1 MDLKYYVG
9 IFLRRW
15 WMVVLSTV
23 LVGGVTAYRM
33 SNQPTAYSAK
43 VRLLYEANSVAT
55 SVLSNAGMAYPMSWN
70 NPVDTQLQLITTR
83 PNVEEVIKR
92 LNLSAGASRVT
103 PESILAGLGAEVDRN
118 TDIIVLRYAS
128 FDRDRTVQVVNEVG
142 RVFVE
147 RNRSYHKDAARQ
159 TRQFIEEQLAKTEGL
174 LNEAEDELRRFRE
187 TNKVFQV
194 SDIGGATAARLAN
207 IDSTVID
214 MDMEKRVLQA
224 KQAEARRHLELTD
237 LGLALRLEK
246 LRADPLFTALQGEIT
261 KEEAALV
268 VQKAQFTEDSLEVRE
283 AEARMAKVKEAL
295 SARVRAL
302 VGAGIGDRD
311 LMAARTATEQRHLTD
326 LVKAES
332 EIAVI
337 NARAK
342 ALDNTRGVYE
352 SRFAALPA
360 KDQQLTQLMRRQQA
374 AVETYTVFLRRMQE
388 VRITE
393 AINVGNVRIVE
404 EASVATPMVAPKAK
418 LIGLACLLGLVF
430 GIGLALLIE
439 FLDDRIRRPEEAET
453 VLELPILGLLPWIEG
468 RESAHKRLVVLE
480 DPRSPVTESY
490 RALQTYTRLAD
501 PGCEQQCIMITSP
514 GPKEGK
520 STVLANLAITS
531 AQLGKRT
538 LVIDTDLRAPSQHI
552 NFDRPNLMGIYDVV
566 FEGLSVDE
574 AIQPTDV
581 DHLDILCTGPVPPDP
596 VQTLHSEAFKKLLER
611 LRKDYDAIFFD
622 SPPIN
627 LFTDAAVLGRMM
639 DSVLLVVD
647 VRSTTRNGTL
657 MAKDLLIKARVPLR
671 GMVVKNMSYKMSQYH
686 NRYFERYYMD
696 RLKHL
701 ADE

>member
-15 WMVVLSTV
+15 WMLVLSTI
-23 LVGGVTAYRM
+23 LVGGVTAMRT
-33 SNQPTAYSAK
+33 SNLPTTYTAK
-43 VRLLYEANSVAT
+43 VRLLYESNNVAT
-55 SVLSNAGMAYPMSWN
+55 SVLNNAGMMYPMSWN

-92 LNLSAGASRVT
+92 LGLGEGPTAVSPDA
-103 PESILAGLGAEVDRN
+103 ILAGLGAEVDRN
-118 TDIIVLRYAS
+118 TDIIVLRYS
-128 FDRDRTVQVVNEVG
+128 STDPERTVKIVNEVG

-147 RNRSYHKDAARQ
+147 RNKSYHKDAARQ
-159 TRQFIEEQLAKTEGL
+159 TRTFIEEQLAKTERL

-187 TNKVFQV
+187 SNKVFQV
-194 SDIGGATAARLAN
+194 SDIGGATASRLAN

-214 MDMEKRVLQA
+214 MDIEKRVLQA

-237 LGLALRLEK
+237 LNLAQRLEK
-246 LRADPLFTALQGEIT
+246 LRADPLFNALQGEIT
-261 KEEAALV
+261 KEEADLTV
-268 VQKAQFTEDSLEVRE
+268 KKAQYTDDAPEVRE
-283 AEARMAKVKEAL
+283 IEGRMSKVKAAL
-295 SARVRAL
+295 TARVRLL
-302 VGAGIGDRD
+302 VGDGLGDKD
-311 LMAARTATEQRHLTD
+311 LMAARTATEQKHLDT
-326 LVKAES
+326 LVTAEA
-332 EIAVI
+332 ELAAM
-337 NARAK
+337 NARVK
-342 ALDNTRGVYE
+342 ALDTTRGIYE
-352 SRFAALPA
+352 SKFSELPA
-360 KDQQLTQLMRRQQA
+360 KDQQLTQLMRRQTA
-374 AVETYTVFLRRMQE
+374 AAETYNVFLRRMQE

-404 EASVATPMVAPKAK
+404 ESSVAAAVLAPKAK
-418 LIGLACLLGLVF
+418 LIGLACLLGFVF
-430 GIGLALLIE
+430 GLGLALLIE
-439 FLDDRIRRPEEAET
+439 FLDDRIRRPEEAEN
-453 VLELPILGLLPWIEG
+453 VLELPILGLLPWIDG
-468 RESAHKRLVVLE
+468 REHAAKRLVVLE

-490 RALQTYTRLAD
+490 RALQTYTRMMD
-501 PGCEQQCIMITSP
+501 PDSEQKCIMITSP

-538 LVIDTDLRAPSQHI
+538 LIIDTDLRAPSQHI

-566 FEGLSVDE
+566 YEGLPAEE

-581 DHLDILCTGPVPPDP
+581 DNLDILCTGPVPPDP
-596 VQTLHSEAFKKLLER
+596 VQTLHSEAFKKLFER

-622 SPPIN
+622 APPIN
-627 LFTDAAVLGRMM
+627 LFTDAAVLGRMV

-657 MAKDLLIKARVPLR
+657 TAKDLLIKARVPLR
-671 GMVVKNMSYKMSQYH
+671 GMVVKNMSYKMSRYH

>member
-15 WMVVLSTV
+15 WMLVLSTI
-23 LVGGVTAYRM
+23 LVGGVTAWKV
-33 SNQPTAYSAK
+33 SNMPTSYSAR
-43 VRLLYEANSVAT
+43 VRLLYEANNVAT
-55 SVLSNAGMAYPMSWN
+55 SVLTNAGISYPMSWN

-92 LNLSAGASRVT
+92 LGLDQGVARISPEGILGGLS
-103 PESILAGLGAEVDRN
+103 AEVDRN
-118 TDIIVLRYAS
+118 TDIIVLRYS
-128 FDRDRTVQVVNEVG
+128 SNDPERTVRVVNEVG

-147 RNRSYHKDAARQ
+147 RNRSYHKEAARQ
-159 TRQFIEEQLAKTEGL
+159 TRQFIEEQLTKTEVM
-174 LNEAEDELRRFRE
+174 LNEAEDELARFRL

-194 SDIGGATAARLAN
+194 SSLGGLTAERLAE
-207 IDSTVID
+207 IDSTFID
-214 MDMEKRVLQA
+214 MDMEKRMIAA

-237 LGLALRLEK
+237 LGLARRLEK
-246 LRADPLFTALQGEIT
+246 LRADSLYAALQGAVT
-261 KEEAALV
+261 KEEAQLAV
-268 VQKAQFTEDSLEVRE
+268 DKATYTEDSLEVRN
-283 AEARMAKVKEAL
+283 AEARMSKLKSSL
-295 SARVRAL
+295 TARVRAV
-302 VGAGIGDRD
+302 VGAGLDDRD
-311 LMAARTATEQRHLTD
+311 LMAGRTATEQKYLED

-332 EIAVI
+332 ELAII
-337 NARAK
+337 SARAG
-342 ALDNTRGVYE
+342 ALESKRGVYE
-352 SRFAALPA
+352 SRFAELPA
-360 KDQQLTQLMRRQQA
+360 KDRELTQLMRRQA
-374 AVETYTVFLRRMQE
+374 AAAETYNVFVRRMQE
-388 VRITE
+388 MRITE

-404 EASVATPMVAPKAK
+404 EASVAAAMIAPKSK
-418 LIGLACLLGLVF
+418 LVGLACALGFVF
-430 GIGLALLIE
+430 GIGLALLVE
-439 FLDDRIRRPEEAET
+439 FLDDRIRRPEEAEN

-468 RESAHKRLVVLE
+468 REKAHKRLVVLE

-490 RALQTYTRLAD
+490 RALQTYTRMVD
-501 PGCEQQCIMITSP
+501 PDTEQKCIMITSP

-566 FEGLSVDE
+566 YEGLPVEE

-596 VQTLHSEAFKKLLER
+596 VQTLHSEAFKKLFER

-657 MAKDLLIKARVPLR
+657 TAKGLLLKARVPLR
-671 GMVVKNMSYKMSQYH
+671 GMVVKNMSYKMSRYH

-696 RLKHL
+696 RLKHM

>member
-15 WMVVLSTV
+15 WMLVLSTI
-23 LVGGVTAYRM
+23 LVGGVTAWKV
-33 SNQPTAYSAK
+33 SNLPTTYSAR
-43 VRLLYEANSVAT
+43 VRMLYEANNVAT
-55 SVLSNAGMAYPMSWN
+55 SVLSNAGMSYPMSWN

-92 LNLSAGASRVT
+92 LGLDQAGVRVS
-103 PESILAGLGAEVDRN
+103 PESILGGLSAEVDRN
-118 TDIIVLRYAS
+118 TDIIVLRYS
-128 FDRDRTVQVVNEVG
+128 SQDPDRTVKIVNEVG

-147 RNRSYHKDAARQ
+147 RNRSYHKDTARQ
-159 TRQFIEEQLAKTEGL
+159 TRVFIEEQLAKTERM

-187 TNKVFQV
+187 TNKVFNV
-194 SDIGGATAARLAN
+194 SDIGGAAAGKLAT
-207 IDSTVID
+207 IDVAFID
-214 MDMEKRVLQA
+214 MDMEKRMLAAQ
-224 KQAEARRHLELTD
+224 QAEARRHLELTD
-237 LGLALRLEK
+237 LTLARRLEK
-246 LRADPLFTALQGEIT
+246 LRADPLYLALQGEVS
-261 KEEAALV
+261 KGEADISV
-268 VQKAQFTEDSLEVRE
+268 KKATYTEDAIEVKD
-283 AEARMAKVKEAL
+283 AEGRLGKLKATL
-295 SARVRAL
+295 QARVRAV
-302 VGAGIGDRD
+302 VGGGLDDKD
-311 LMAARTATEQRHLTD
+311 LMAGRTATEQKYLED
-326 LVKAES
+326 LVKTES
-332 EIAVI
+332 DLAMLT
-337 NARAK
+337 AK
-342 ALDNTRGVYE
+342 ASALDASRSVYE
-352 SRFAALPA
+352 SRFAGMPA
-360 KDQQLTQLMRRQQA
+360 KDQELTQLMRRQQA
-374 AVETYTVFLRRMQE
+374 AAETYNVFLRRMQE

-404 EASVATPMVAPKAK
+404 EASVAAASLAPKSK
-418 LIGLACLLGLVF
+418 LVSLACLLGFVF

-439 FLDDRIRRPEEAET
+439 FLDDRIRRPEEAEN
-453 VLELPILGLLPWIEG
+453 VLELPILGLLPWIDG

-490 RALQTYTRLAD
+490 RALQTYTRMVD
-501 PGCEQQCIMITSP
+501 PDTEQRCVMITSP

-566 FEGLSVDE
+566 YEGLNAEE

-581 DHLDILCTGPVPPDP
+581 DNLDILCTGPVPPDP
-596 VQTLHSEAFKKLLER
+596 VNTLHSEAFKKLVER
-611 LRKDYDAIFFD
+611 LKKDYDAIFFD

-627 LFTDAAVLGRMM
+627 LFTDAAVLGRMV

-657 MAKDLLIKARVPLR
+657 TAKDLLLKARVPLR
-671 GMVVKNMSYKMSQYH
+671 GMVVKNMSYKMSRYH